1 MAQAI
6 TAIYENGI
14 FIPQGAVNLPE
25 HAMVKVMLPSRG
37 KKTASQRFNALIDEP
52 LLAERFEIPTR
63 DQRHER

>member
-14 FIPQGAVNLPE
+14 FIPQEAVRLPE
-25 HAMVKVMLPSRG
+25 HAKVKIMLPSHS
-37 KKTASQRFNALIDEP
+37 KKTAPQRFTALIDEP
-52 LLAERFEIPTR
+52 LLAERLEIPTR